1 MQRIKYH
8 YLCVKTDN
16 NTVVQIILAPVP
28 ESNQSNQGLK
38 NSEISK
44 HVHV

>member
-28 ESNQSNQGLK
+28 ENNQSNQGLK
-38 NSEISK
+38 KSEISK